1 MNANDTNTMSDPKVQ
16 AVQRMYQA
24 FGRGDVEAVL
34 AELAEDVEWI
44 SVSETPHPLVPWYG
58 RYAGTAEVPR
68 FFKEI
73 GSNVDVT
80 EFSVL
85 SVTASET
92 DVMVAIRWAFTVRAT
107 GRSAALHMQHWW
119 RFAGGKVVFARTAE
133 DSGATAALFS

>member
-92 DVMVAIRWAFTVRAT
+92 DVMLVP
-107 GRSAALHMQHWW
+107 
-119 RFAGGKVVFARTAE
+119 
-133 DSGATAALFS
+133 